1 MAIVTDITDLAQLT
15 EFSRQDVPA
24 PSNFILNRFLPDV
37 TIDGIE
43 VDTGV
48 LSLTNRA
55 AKYRAYDAET
65 PIGKR
70 DSFTSSKVKI
80 PALGQKLVVGEY
92 ERLQLE
98 KARAQGGNN
107 AQLVNTVYDDT
118 ANNVRAIR
126 TRAELARG
134 DVLVDGKFTLTDEN
148 GLTLEYD
155 AGVDSSHIVS
165 ANTSF
170 ATVASADPVAE
181 MRGWQQTFIN
191 DSGEP
196 AAYAL
201 TSTTVLGYLLR
212 NAAIRA
218 LVGSVTGAP
227 NIVTQDQLNQ
237 VLAAHGLPQVVT
249 YDTRVDVAGSSTRVI
264 ADNKMI
270 FLPADGRSL
279 GRTVWGITAEALEL
293 VEAGFMRLEDAPGI
307 TSVTMK
313 DGDPVRVWSKSA
325 ATCMPVI
332 DDPRKILIADVF
344 S

>member
-15 EFSRQDVPA
+15 EFARRDVPTPA
-24 PSNFILNRFLPDV
+24 NFVLNQFLPDV

-43 VDTGV
+43 VDLGT

-70 DSFTSSKVKI
+70 DTFTTSKAKI

-92 ERLQLE
+92 ETIQLA
-98 KARAQGGNN
+98 KARAGGGTNS
-107 AQLVNTVYDDT
+107 QLVNQIYDDT

-134 DVLVDGKFTLTDEN
+134 DVLVDGKFTLSDEN

-165 ANTSF
+165 AGTSW
-170 ATVASADPVAE
+170 ATVASADPVEE
-181 MRGWQQTFIN
+181 MRGWQQTFVD

-196 AAYAL
+196 AAFAL
-201 TSTTVLGYLLR
+201 TSNRVLGYLLR
-212 NAAIRA
+212 NAAIRS

-227 NIVTQDQLNQ
+227 NIVTRDQLNQ
-237 VLAAHGLPQVVT
+237 VLSAHGLPQIVT
-249 YDTRVDVAGSSTRVI
+249 YDTNVDVAGSTTRVI
-264 ADNKMI
+264 ADDKVI
-270 FLPADGRSL
+270 FLPANGRSL

-293 VEAGFMRLEDAPGI
+293 VEAGFMKLQDAPGI
-307 TSVTMK
+307 TSVTLK
-313 DGDPVRVWSKSA
+313 DGDPVRVWSKST

-332 DDPRKILIADVF
+332 DDPRKILIADVV